1 MAITSRTESP
11 PREVLKDAIAAF
23 IRGYSIEATP
33 HDVKNLAEF
42 PGTLKPGT
50 VIYVAHPPGV
60 TIDAVVEFSGQLK
73 AQGFVP
79 VPHIIARKLE
89 SREQLDRALAACQ
102 KLGVDEALCIAGDIA
117 VPNNAFESSLEVLQ
131 TGLFSRYGFR
141 EIGVAG
147 HPEGSSAIGEKRVAE
162 ALAGKAAFAKTA
174 GFKLRIVTQFGFD
187 PDAVTEWE
195 EATLAAG
202 IELPIHVGMAGP
214 ASLKQLV
221 KFAAMC
227 GIGSSARM
235 LATRTG
241 AMANLLRTQAPD
253 ELITHVARHRVAH
266 PSSRLKRAHIF
277 AFGGVLK
284 AARWV
289 NSVAAG
295 NFELNRDATGFAVS
309 EVG

>member
-1 MAITSRTESP
+1 MTRAELSRDE
-11 PREVLKDAIAAF
+11 LKRAIAAF
-23 IRGYSIEATP
+23 VSGYSIEVTP
-33 HDVKNLAEF
+33 HDAKNAAEF
-42 PGTLKPGT
+42 PHTLKPGT
-50 VIYVAHPPGV
+50 TVYVAHPPGIA
-60 TIDAVVEFSGQLK
+60 IDAVVEFAGQLK

-89 SREQLDRALAACQ
+89 SREQLDRVLAACE
-102 KLGVDEALCIAGDIA
+102 KLGVDEALAIAGDIA

-131 TGLFSRYGFR
+131 TGLFGHYGFR
-141 EIGVAG
+141 EVGVAG
-147 HPEGSSAIGEKRVAE
+147 HPEGSKAIGEKRVAE
-162 ALAGKAAFAKTA
+162 ALAGKVAFAKTA
-174 GFKLRIVTQFGFD
+174 PFKMRFVTQFGFE

-195 EATLAAG
+195 QTTRAAG

-253 ELITHVARHRVAH
+253 ELITSLARHRAAH
-266 PSSRLKRAHIF
+266 PDSRLRRAHF
-277 AFGGVLK
+277 FCFGGVLK
-284 AARWV
+284 SARWANGV
-289 NSVAAG
+289 VAG
-295 NFELNRDATGFAVS
+295 SFELNRDATGFTVT
-309 EVG
+309 ENG